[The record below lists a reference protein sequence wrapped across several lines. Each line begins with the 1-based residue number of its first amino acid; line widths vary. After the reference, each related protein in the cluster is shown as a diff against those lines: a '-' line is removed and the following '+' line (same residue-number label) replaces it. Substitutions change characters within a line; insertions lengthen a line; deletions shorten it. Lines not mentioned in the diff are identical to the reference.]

1 MTESISKISKQ
12 RVRLLP
18 ERTLSP
24 EEIAKRK
31 AEREAFH
38 RRCRAIFERV
48 RPELIDKHYGWYIAV
63 EPDSGDY
70 FIDRS
75 IEVASQKARD
85 KHPNARHGIFCLRVN
100 ESGTT
105 GRIGFRGLLPY
116 IGCQKRYTYRD
127 RSIMKK

>member
-1 MTESISKISKQ
+1 MTESISKLPKRRGRI
-12 RVRLLP
+12 LP

-31 AEREAFH
+31 AEREIFH

-48 RPELIDKHYGWYIAV
+48 RPELIDKHYNWYIAV

-70 FIDRS
+70 FIAPS

-85 KHPNARHGIFCLRVN
+85 KHPNAIHGAFCLN

-105 GRIGFRGLLPY
+105 GRI
-116 IGCQKRYTYRD
+116 
-127 RSIMKK
+127 